1 MSNRRSGGRP
11 PEACVHPVWREK
23 VIRWYF
29 SVVSALDRQQRSP
42 SSPFNRSS
50 VHVSTALFDSY
61 ILALPS
67 ELSLRYKHDRAAYQL
82 LATSCL
88 LIGMR
93 LTLHDQQ
100 ALPSGSKS
108 SRGNDPPT
116 CQLKRAKTHRD
127 HMDQAD
133 HQNVDVG
140 AGNGTPSQ
148 SRPHTGSGTTV
159 VIPTAATILQMSA
172 APKTISESKILT
184 MVREVTRS
192 RAFPRSH
199 VITALDYIRALS
211 SSTQVENTDVTLTP
225 AVADEAY
232 RFADIAL
239 TDVTLIGCRPS
250 VVASASITLALS
262 RAHHNGSHDNMVSLR
277 EDVCTAL
284 VGEDRA
290 FQVAVRQVEEKLIAA
305 AAHRATHGNAPRQME
320 MNLPLV
326 HHVTAHLIPQEEF

>member
-1 MSNRRSGGRP
+1 MSNRRSGGP

-23 VIRWYF
+23 VVRWYF
-29 SVVSALDRQQRSP
+29 SIVSALDRQQHSTDP
-42 SSPFNRSS
+42 LSSPFNRSS
-50 VHVSTALFDSY
+50 VHVTTALLDSY
-61 ILALPS
+61 LLALPS

-93 LTLHDQQ
+93 LALHDQQ
-100 ALPSGSKS
+100 AQVPSGSKS
-108 SRGNDPPT
+108 SSGNDPPT

-133 HQNVDVG
+133 LQDVEVG
-140 AGNGTPSQ
+140 AENGTPSQ

-159 VIPTAATILQMSA
+159 VIPTATTILQMSA

-184 MVREVTRS
+184 MVREVTGS

-199 VITALDYIRALS
+199 VITALDYIRSLS
-211 SSTQVENTDVTLTP
+211 EENSDVSLTP
-225 AVADEAY
+225 EVAEEAC
-232 RFADIAL
+232 RLADIAL

-250 VVASASITLALS
+250 VLASAAITLALS
-262 RAHHNGSHDNMVSLR
+262 RAHDGSHDNMVSLR
-277 EDVCTAL
+277 QDVCTAI
-284 VGEDRA
+284 VGEDHA
-290 FQVAVRQVEEKLIAA
+290 FQVAVRQVESKMIA
-305 AAHRATHGNAPRQME
+305 AAHRPTHAHAPRQMQ

-326 HHVTAHLIPQEEF
+326 HHVTAHLIPQEEL